1 MGEGF
6 GFGDLAISLMPD
18 TGLSADPSLFSPVLS
33 APAPTDVSAMPPA
46 SVSSSE
52 LFSGG
57 GQPGSGFS
65 FGNLAKT
72 ALPWIQAGTG
82 LAGAAGNIVGMKQL
96 ADQTSIAK
104 SAEKRQAGIAK
115 TAEAAAAPVRAFG
128 EQELTQ
134 AAAGKI
140 DPAIEKQ
147 IQLWVQGAK
156 QKAQDYAAR
165 SGQGDSQQLVDWLNW
180 IEQMGEAMRTQAIQG
195 EQGLGI
201 TAEGTAGNILG
212 VGAGAAGGAGAAAAG
227 QQTSLAALIAA
238 ANQEIAKISGAAA

>member
-1 MGEGF
+1 MGEGL
-6 GFGDLAISLMPD
+6 GFGDIADLIGGEGGTGISAVQADVPYNPAFSTMDVTSGVPS
-18 TGLSADPSLFSPVLS
+18 TTPTSSWLSN
-33 APAPTDVSAMPPA
+33 
-46 SVSSSE
+46 
-52 LFSGG
+52 
-57 GQPGSGFS
+57 
-65 FGNLAKT
+65 FGNIAKS
-72 ALPWIQAGTG
+72 ALPWIKEGIG
-82 LAGAAGNIVGMKQL
+82 LTGAAGNIVGMKQL
-96 ADQTSIAK
+96 ADQTAIAK
-104 SAEKRQAGIAK
+104 SAERRQAGIAK

-165 SGQGDSQQLVDWLNW
+165 SGQGDSQQLVDWLAW
-180 IEQMGEAMRTQAIQG
+180 IDQMGEAMRTQAIQG

-212 VGAGAAGGAGAAAAG
+212 VGGAAAGGAGAAAAG
-227 QQTSLAALIAA
+227 QQTSLAQLIAA
-238 ANQEIAKISGAAA
+238 ANQEISKLGAPAA

>member
-6 GFGDLAISLMPD
+6 GFGDIADLIGGEGGTGISAVQ
-18 TGLSADPSLFSPVLS
+18 ADVPYNPAFSSMDVTSGVPSTATPSWMS
-33 APAPTDVSAMPPA
+33 N
-46 SVSSSE
+46 
-52 LFSGG
+52 
-57 GQPGSGFS
+57 
-65 FGNLAKT
+65 FGTLAKA
-72 ALPWIQAGTG
+72 ALPWIKEGIG
-82 LAGAAGNIVGMKQL
+82 LTGAAGNLYGIKQL

-104 SAEKRQAGIAK
+104 SAERRQAGIAK

-165 SGQGDSQQLVDWLNW
+165 SGQGDSQQLVDWLAW
-180 IEQMGEAMRTQAIQG
+180 IDQMGEAMRTQAIQG

-201 TAEGTAGNILG
+201 SAEGTAGQILG
-212 VGAGAAGGAGAAAAG
+212 VGSGAAQGAGAAAAG
-227 QQTSLAALIAA
+227 QQTSLAQLIAA
-238 ANQEIAKISGAAA
+238 ANQEIAKLGAQAA